1 MSTRPFDLDHAL
13 KNWKA
18 RYPDRME
25 RIKHLRFELYDCRD
39 IQPVTIKGAPR
50 LRGYPETA
58 KCIEEMLEALGASLS

>member
-1 MSTRPFDLDHAL
+1 MSGTPFDRDRAL

-18 RYPDRME
+18 RYPDRTE

-39 IQPVTIKGAPR
+39 VRLVLVRNHTR

-58 KCIEEMLEALGASLS
+58 RCIEEMLEALGAT